1 MLATMPRPRKDA
13 KRSAKPPVDVFSRI
27 SADAVRMLDDL
38 ADDQHRSRSG
48 MVAWIVEQYI
58 AAEYPKLASRR
69 RSFDGDART

>member
-27 SADAVRMLDDL
+27 SADSVRMLDEL

-48 MVAWIVEQYI
+48 MVAWIVEQFI
-58 AAEYPKLASRR
+58 AAEYPKLAQRQQAFDPSRR
-69 RSFDGDART
+69 

>member
-27 SADAVRMLDDL
+27 SADSVRMLDEL

-48 MVAWIVEQYI
+48 MVAWIVEQFI
-58 AAEYPKLASRR
+58 AAEYPKLAQRR
-69 RSFDGDART
+69 QAFDPSKR